1 LIATYG
7 RMGEK
12 SRAEEALA
20 HLLEI
25 RPDYPEDPRA
35 PYRIRGMEPQLI
47 EGLMEGLRKAGL
59 EVPQE
64 TSGD

>member
-1 LIATYG
+1 ML
-7 RMGEK
+7 GESGK
-12 SRAEEALA
+12 ASEALA
-20 HLLEI
+20 HLLEV

-35 PYRIRGMEPQLI
+35 PYRVRGMEAELI

-59 EVPQE
+59 EVPPE